1 MWLADTFVHCSN
13 ANLMAGRSKVKNFVR
28 SSISDRAIACLT
40 TASCEEALT
49 WRRGARRAQFAG
61 DTAIVTIDYRPSD
74 PQFLA
79 DPFPLYQRLR
89 DQDPAHWSAEL
100 KAWVLTRYEDVKR
113 VCLDGQMSSDRLRP
127 FFATLASSE
136 AARMEQLMRT
146 LTLWMVFRDP
156 PEHTRLRRLASRV
169 FNARTIAALRSDI
182 EALTAWL
189 LEGIGGRSEFD
200 FIAEFAGP
208 LPALVIM
215 DMLGVPRAELARLK
229 HLSDEMALFIGSA
242 RDTPDKYERAEAAT
256 REMAGLFR
264 ALIAERRRAPRADLL
279 SELVRLEENGD
290 RLSEDELV
298 ATCVLLLFAGH
309 ETTTHHIANGLAALL
324 RFPGELAKLRRNPAL
339 APAAVEELLRYDGPI
354 GAQVRI
360 VQEPQRLHGREL
372 KAGERVFLM
381 LNAANRDPR
390 AYDEPDRLDLE
401 RHGPPHL
408 SFGYGAHICLGFPL
422 ARLEGQVA
430 LPAVLARWRHIEPAA
445 GRVEWLDSMVLR
457 GMKAF
462 PIRVGS

>member
-1 MWLADTFVHCSN
+1 M
-13 ANLMAGRSKVKNFVR
+13 
-28 SSISDRAIACLT
+28 T
-40 TASCEEALT
+40 TE
-49 WRRGARRAQFAG
+49 
-61 DTAIVTIDYRPSD
+61 YRPSD

-89 DQDPAHWSAEL
+89 DQDPAHWSPEL

-113 VCLDGQMSSDRLRP
+113 VCLDGHMSSDRLRP
-127 FFATLASSE
+127 FFATLPSAE
-136 AARMEQLMRT
+136 AARMQELIRI

-169 FNARTIAALRSDI
+169 FNARTIAALRPNV
-182 EALTAWL
+182 EAVTAWL
-189 LEGIGGRSEFD
+189 LERIGERTEFD
-200 FIAEFAGP
+200 FVAEFAGP

-215 DMLGVPRAELARLK
+215 DMLGVPREELVRLK

-242 RDTPDKYERAEAAT
+242 REAPGKYERAEAAT
-256 REMAGLFR
+256 REMAELFR
-264 ALIAERRRAPRADLL
+264 ALIAERRAAPRADLL

-309 ETTTHHIANGLAALL
+309 ETTTHHITNGLAALL
-324 RFPGELAKLRRNPAL
+324 RFPEELQKLRRNPAL
-339 APAAVEELLRYDGPI
+339 AAAAVEELLRYDGPI

-372 KAGERVFLM
+372 RPGDRVFLM
-381 LNAANRDPR
+381 MNAANRDPR
-390 AYDEPDRLDLE
+390 AYEEPDRVDIE

-408 SFGYGAHICLGFPL
+408 TFGYGAHICLGFPL
-422 ARLEGQVA
+422 ARLEGQIA

-445 GRVEWLDSMVLR
+445 RRVEWLDSMVLR
-457 GMKAF
+457 GMKAL
-462 PIRVGS
+462 PVRVGS